1 MDPMIVVEELI
12 KAYPNGQR
20 AVDAISFTVG
30 SGEIFGFLGPN
41 GAGKSTTVRI
51 LTTLSLPSSGSVR
64 VGGYDVVRQP
74 AAIRRIAGVA
84 LQEVGVDPIMTAREL
99 LLLQGRLFGL
109 AAPQAQRRAAE
120 LLQIVALEEVANR
133 PVSTYSGGMRRRLDL
148 ALALVHQPTILFLD
162 EPTTGLDPVSR
173 RALWAEVTRLNREAG
188 MTIFLTTQY
197 LEEADALAHRIAIIS
212 RGQIVAEGQ
221 PDTLK
226 AALGSESIALEFAD
240 VAGAERAALRLAPFA
255 QRLQRDNQTLRLYL
269 PDTARAVSAVVG
281 ALGEIGLTPERLTLA
296 RPTLDD
302 VFLQVTGQLL
312 AADQVPIERPASV

>member
-84 LQEVGVDPIMTAREL
+84 LQEGGVDPIMTAREL

-312 AADQVPIERPASV
+312 AAEQVPIERPASV

>member
-312 AADQVPIERPASV
+312 AAEQVPIERPASV

>member
-51 LTTLSLPSSGSVR
+51 LTTLSLPTSGSVR

-312 AADQVPIERPASV
+312 AAEQVPIERPASV